1 MKINRIT
8 ILVCSG
14 VIFFSGVAII
24 RVQDTMIQ
32 GILSGIFTGFIVSL
46 VSSIIGYF
54 HEREKILEKTDNNI
68 RSLYIN
74 MNVICRIIGN
84 TLPQIHKT
92 SKLDSLPFKQI
103 CDLSELNIEF
113 IEKMDLGLFNPIL
126 KKGNLAKIYLALM
139 DFKLTLYNIK
149 RIAGDTNSNVIDYT
163 IKSLQLENTQL
174 RGLQVSQQDIENVDA
189 LKNAINIR
197 TAKFHEYVTAQ
208 TMELEKI
215 AEAFYS
221 RRGSRQSW
229 AQIKVTLTAQVED
242 LIKR

>member
-1 MKINRIT
+1 
-8 ILVCSG
+8 
-14 VIFFSGVAII
+14 
-24 RVQDTMIQ
+24 
-32 GILSGIFTGFIVSL
+32 
-46 VSSIIGYF
+46 
-54 HEREKILEKTDNNI
+54 
-68 RSLYIN
+68 
-74 MNVICRIIGN
+74 
-84 TLPQIHKT
+84 
-92 SKLDSLPFKQI
+92 
-103 CDLSELNIEF
+103 
-113 IEKMDLGLFNPIL
+113 
-126 KKGNLAKIYLALM
+126 M

>member
-8 ILVCSG
+8 ILVCLA
-14 VIFFSGVAII
+14 VILFSGVAII
-24 RVQDTMIQ
+24 RVPDTMIQ

-46 VSSIIGYF
+46 VTSIIGYF

-74 MNVICRIIGN
+74 MNVICRTIGN

-92 SKLDSLPFKQI
+92 TNLDSLPFKLI
-103 CDLSELNIEF
+103 CDLSELDIEF

-139 DFKLTLYNIK
+139 DFKLTLYNI
-149 RIAGDTNSNVIDYT
+149 RSIAGDTNSNVIDYT
-163 IKSLQLENTQL
+163 IKFLQLENTRL
-174 RGLQVSQQDIENVDA
+174 RGLQLSQKDIDDVDA

-215 AEAFYS
+215 AETFYS
-221 RRGSRQSW
+221 RRGSKQSW
-229 AQIKVTLTAQVED
+229 AQMKVTLTAQVED
-242 LIKR
+242 LMKR